1 VVRSAFVV
9 GAPLARPSP
18 ETRSS
23 SCTRSLTF
31 LRGGHTDG
39 DAGHH
44 LARRAAAV
52 PAASA
57 AAGVGAAATHDVS
70 DAAGQLGSFP
80 ISMVCPKFS
89 VRWGATPSPVA
100 FVTGVGTAGCHRE
113 SELAGGSLGRTADM
127 ATRILVLVIEDNRLV
142 REGLVAVLGAQPDFK
157 VVAAAEGVNAGLLKI
172 RESKP
177 HVVLVDAALGN
188 HDSHRLVETVR
199 KESAESKVIVMDLLP
214 AHEDV
219 IAFIRDGAS
228 GFIVKD
234 ATIEEFVR
242 TIRSVAGGEQVVPPA
257 LTGTLLSHIVDQAVT
272 RGTASVIEAVRM
284 TPRERGITELIAEGL
299 SNKEIAQRLNIATY
313 TVKSHV
319 HNILEK
325 LALHSRL
332 QIAAHAYNAGAP
344 QSVPPPPS
352 RSGSPTPE

>member
-1 VVRSAFVV
+1 
-9 GAPLARPSP
+9 
-18 ETRSS
+18 
-23 SCTRSLTF
+23 
-31 LRGGHTDG
+31 
-39 DAGHH
+39 
-44 LARRAAAV
+44 
-52 PAASA
+52 
-57 AAGVGAAATHDVS
+57 
-70 DAAGQLGSFP
+70 
-80 ISMVCPKFS
+80 MVK
-89 VRWGATPSPVA
+89 
-100 FVTGVGTAGCHRE
+100 
-113 SELAGGSLGRTADM
+113 
-127 ATRILVLVIEDNRLV
+127 RILVLVIEDNRLV
-142 REGLVAVLGAQPDFK
+142 REGLVALLGAQPDFK

-172 RESKP
+172 RETKP

-284 TPRERGITELIAEGL
+284 TQRERGITELIAEGL

-332 QIAAHAYNAGAP
+332 QIAAHAYNAASAQTDSP
-344 QSVPPPPS
+344 TPS
-352 RSGSPTPE
+352 RSAAPAPE